1 MTDKKLNNGC
11 AVALGN
17 FDGLHIGHL
26 AVIDRTVA
34 LAGEN
39 LTAAVMLFD
48 EHSMKAVVG
57 EAPPKLIVEEERA
70 AIFKEKGIEPFTV
83 SFSRIKDYSPE
94 EFVEKILINE
104 LDARIVVCGFNYR
117 FGNNAK
123 GDAKLLEEICIEKNI
138 KCVTINEVVKDGM
151 PVSST
156 AIRSAVELG
165 DIEKANAMLGRNF
178 GYCAE
183 VINGDKR
190 GRTWGFPT
198 INQKLPEG
206 FVIPRFGVYES
217 IVTVDGQSYKGVT
230 NIGSR
235 PTVGT
240 EKILSETNIL
250 LFDGDLYGKNVDVRL
265 VRFIRNEQKFSSFD
279 ELIVQIKTDVNSV
292 KGGA

>member
-26 AVIDRTVA
+26 AVIDRTIA
-34 LAGEN
+34 LAGESM
-39 LTAAVMLFD
+39 TATVMLFD
-48 EHSMKAVVG
+48 EHSMKAVTG
-57 EAPPKLIVEEERA
+57 AAPPRLITEEERA
-70 AIFKEKGIEPFTV
+70 DIFKKNGIEPFV
-83 SFSRIKDYSPE
+83 ISFSRIKDFSPK
-94 EFVEKILINE
+94 EFVEKVLVSE

-117 FGNNAK
+117 FGNKAK
-123 GDAKLLEEICIEKNI
+123 GDAKLLEEICIEKGI
-138 KCVTINEVVKDGM
+138 KCVIINEVVKDGM

-156 AIRSAVELG
+156 AIRSAVECG
-165 DIEKANAMLGRNF
+165 DIEKANAMLGRSF
-178 GYCAE
+178 GYCTE

-206 FVIPRFGVYES
+206 FVVPKFGVYES
-217 IVTVDGQSYKGVT
+217 IVTVEGQSYLGVT
-230 NIGSR
+230 NIGLR

-240 EKILSETNIL
+240 EKVLSETHIL
-250 LFDGDLYGKNVDVRL
+250 SFDGVLYGKKVDVRL
-265 VRFIRNEQKFSSFD
+265 IRFIRSEQKFSSFD
-279 ELIVQIKTDVNSV
+279 ELILQIESDVNSV

>member
-26 AVIDRTVA
+26 AVIDRTIA
-34 LAGEN
+34 LAGESM
-39 LTAAVMLFD
+39 TATVMLFD
-48 EHSMKAVVG
+48 EHSMKAVTG
-57 EAPPKLIVEEERA
+57 AAPPRLITEEERA
-70 AIFKEKGIEPFTV
+70 DLFKKNGIEPFV
-83 SFSRIKDYSPE
+83 ISFSRIKDFSPK
-94 EFVEKILINE
+94 EFVEKVLVNE

-117 FGNNAK
+117 FGNKAK
-123 GDAKLLEEICIEKNI
+123 GDAKLLEEICIEKGI
-138 KCVTINEVVKDGM
+138 KCVIINEVVKDGM

-156 AIRSAVELG
+156 AIRSAVECG
-165 DIEKANAMLGRNF
+165 DIEKANAMLGRSF
-178 GYCAE
+178 GYCTE

-206 FVIPRFGVYES
+206 LVVPKFGVYES
-217 IVTVDGQSYKGVT
+217 IVTVEGQRYLGVT
-230 NIGSR
+230 NIGLR

-240 EKILSETNIL
+240 EKVLSETHIL
-250 LFDGDLYGKNVDVRL
+250 SFDGVLYGKKVDVRL
-265 VRFIRNEQKFSSFD
+265 IRFIRSEQKFSSFD
-279 ELIVQIKTDVNSV
+279 ELILQIESDVNSV

>member
-26 AVIDRTVA
+26 AVIDRTIA
-34 LAGEN
+34 LAGESM
-39 LTAAVMLFD
+39 TATVMLFD
-48 EHSMKAVVG
+48 EHSMKAVTG
-57 EAPPKLIVEEERA
+57 AAPPRLITEEERA
-70 AIFKEKGIEPFTV
+70 DLFKKNGIEPFV
-83 SFSRIKDYSPE
+83 ISFSRIKDFSPK
-94 EFVEKILINE
+94 EFVEKVLVNE

-117 FGNNAK
+117 FGNKAK
-123 GDAKLLEEICIEKNI
+123 GDAKLLEEICIEKGI
-138 KCVTINEVVKDGM
+138 KCVIINEVVKDGM

-156 AIRSAVELG
+156 AIRSAVECG
-165 DIEKANAMLGRNF
+165 DIEKANAMLGRSF

-183 VINGDKR
+183 VVNGDKR

-206 FVIPRFGVYES
+206 LVVPKFGVYES
-217 IVTVDGQSYKGVT
+217 IVTVEGQSYLGVT
-230 NIGSR
+230 NIGLR

-240 EKILSETNIL
+240 EKVLSETHIL
-250 LFDGDLYGKNVDVRL
+250 SFDGVLYGKKVDVRL
-265 VRFIRNEQKFSSFD
+265 IRFIRSEQKFSSFD
-279 ELIVQIKTDVNSV
+279 ELILQIESDVNSV

>member
-26 AVIDRTVA
+26 AVIDRTIA
-34 LAGEN
+34 LAGESM
-39 LTAAVMLFD
+39 TATVMLFD
-48 EHSMKAVVG
+48 EHSMKAVTG
-57 EAPPKLIVEEERA
+57 AAPPRLITEEERA
-70 AIFKEKGIEPFTV
+70 DIFKKNGIEPFV
-83 SFSRIKDYSPE
+83 ISFSRIKDFSPK
-94 EFVEKILINE
+94 EFVEKVLVSE

-117 FGNNAK
+117 FGNKAK
-123 GDAKLLEEICIEKNI
+123 GDAKLLEEICIEKGI
-138 KCVTINEVVKDGM
+138 KCVIINEVVKDGM

-156 AIRSAVELG
+156 AIRSAVECG
-165 DIEKANAMLGRNF
+165 DIEKANAMLGRSF
-178 GYCAE
+178 GYCTE

-206 FVIPRFGVYES
+206 FVVPKFGVYES
-217 IVTVDGQSYKGVT
+217 IVTVEGQRYLGVT
-230 NIGSR
+230 NIGLR

-240 EKILSETNIL
+240 EKVLSETHIL
-250 LFDGDLYGKNVDVRL
+250 SFDGVLYGKKVDVRL
-265 VRFIRNEQKFSSFD
+265 IRFIRSEQKFSSFD
-279 ELIVQIKTDVNSV
+279 ELILQIESDVNSV

>member
-26 AVIDRTVA
+26 AVIDRTIA
-34 LAGEN
+34 LAGESM
-39 LTAAVMLFD
+39 TATVMLFD
-48 EHSMKAVVG
+48 EHSMKAVTG
-57 EAPPKLIVEEERA
+57 AAPPRLITEEERA
-70 AIFKEKGIEPFTV
+70 DLFKKNGIEPFV
-83 SFSRIKDYSPE
+83 ISFSRIKDFSPK
-94 EFVEKILINE
+94 EFVEKVLINE

-117 FGNNAK
+117 FGNKAK
-123 GDAKLLEEICIEKNI
+123 GDAKLLEEICIEKGI
-138 KCVTINEVVKDGM
+138 KCVIINEVVKDGM

-156 AIRSAVELG
+156 AIRNAVECG
-165 DIEKANAMLGRNF
+165 DIEKANAMLGRSF
-178 GYCAE
+178 GYCTE

-206 FVIPRFGVYES
+206 IVVPKFGVYES
-217 IVTVDGQSYKGVT
+217 IVTVEGQSYSGVT
-230 NIGSR
+230 NIGLR

-240 EKILSETNIL
+240 EKVLSETHIL
-250 LFDGDLYGKNVDVRL
+250 SFDGVLYGKKVDVRL
-265 VRFIRNEQKFSSFD
+265 IRFIRSEQKFSSFD
-279 ELIVQIKTDVNSV
+279 ELILQIESDVNSV

>member
-26 AVIDRTVA
+26 AVIDRTIA
-34 LAGEN
+34 LAGESM
-39 LTAAVMLFD
+39 TATVMLFD
-48 EHSMKAVVG
+48 EHSMKAVTG
-57 EAPPKLIVEEERA
+57 AAPPRLITEEERA
-70 AIFKEKGIEPFTV
+70 DLFKKNGIEPFV
-83 SFSRIKDYSPE
+83 ISFSRIKDFSPK
-94 EFVEKILINE
+94 EFVEKVLVNE

-117 FGNNAK
+117 FGNKAK
-123 GDAKLLEEICIEKNI
+123 GDAKLLEEICIEKGI
-138 KCVTINEVVKDGM
+138 KCVIINEVVKDGM

-156 AIRSAVELG
+156 AIRNAVECG
-165 DIEKANAMLGRNF
+165 DIEKANAMLGRSF
-178 GYCAE
+178 GYCTE

-206 FVIPRFGVYES
+206 LVVPKFGVYES
-217 IVTVDGQSYKGVT
+217 IVTVEGQSYLGVT
-230 NIGSR
+230 NIGLR

-240 EKILSETNIL
+240 EKVLSETHIL
-250 LFDGDLYGKNVDVRL
+250 SFDGVLYGKKVDVRL
-265 VRFIRNEQKFSSFD
+265 IRFIRSEQKFSSFD
-279 ELIVQIKTDVNSV
+279 ELILQIESDVNSV

>member
-26 AVIDRTVA
+26 AVIDRTIA
-34 LAGEN
+34 LAGESM
-39 LTAAVMLFD
+39 TATVMLFD
-48 EHSMKAVVG
+48 EHSMKAVTG
-57 EAPPKLIVEEERA
+57 AAPPRLITEEERA
-70 AIFKEKGIEPFTV
+70 DLFKKNGIEPFV
-83 SFSRIKDYSPE
+83 ISFSRIKDFSPK
-94 EFVEKILINE
+94 EFVEKVLVSE

-117 FGNNAK
+117 FGNKAK
-123 GDAKLLEEICIEKNI
+123 GDAKLLEEICIEKGI
-138 KCVTINEVVKDGM
+138 KCVIINEVVKDGM

-156 AIRSAVELG
+156 AIRSAVECG
-165 DIEKANAMLGRNF
+165 DIEKANAMLGRSF
-178 GYCAE
+178 GYCTE

-206 FVIPRFGVYES
+206 LVVPKFGVYES
-217 IVTVDGQSYKGVT
+217 IVTVEGQSYLGVT
-230 NIGSR
+230 NIGLR

-240 EKILSETNIL
+240 EKVLSETHIL
-250 LFDGDLYGKNVDVRL
+250 SFDGVLYGKKVDVRL
-265 VRFIRNEQKFSSFD
+265 IRFIRSEQKFSSFD
-279 ELIVQIKTDVNSV
+279 ELILQIESDVNSV

>member
-26 AVIDRTVA
+26 AVIDRTIA
-34 LAGEN
+34 LAGESM
-39 LTAAVMLFD
+39 TATVMLFD
-48 EHSMKAVVG
+48 EHSMKAVTGV
-57 EAPPKLIVEEERA
+57 APPRLITEEERA
-70 AIFKEKGIEPFTV
+70 DIFKKNGIEPFV
-83 SFSRIKDYSPE
+83 ISFSRIKDFSPK
-94 EFVEKILINE
+94 EFVEKVLVSE

-117 FGNNAK
+117 FGNKAK
-123 GDAKLLEEICIEKNI
+123 GDAKLLEEICIEKGI
-138 KCVTINEVVKDGM
+138 KCVIINEVVKDGM

-156 AIRSAVELG
+156 AIRSAVECG
-165 DIEKANAMLGRNF
+165 DIEKANAMLGRSF
-178 GYCAE
+178 GYCTE

-206 FVIPRFGVYES
+206 FVVPKFGVYES
-217 IVTVDGQSYKGVT
+217 IVTVEGQRYLGVT
-230 NIGSR
+230 NIGLR

-240 EKILSETNIL
+240 EKVLSETHIL
-250 LFDGDLYGKNVDVRL
+250 SFDGVLYGKKVDVRL
-265 VRFIRNEQKFSSFD
+265 IRFIRSEQKFSSFD
-279 ELIVQIKTDVNSV
+279 ELILQIESDVNSV

>member
-26 AVIDRTVA
+26 AVIDRTIA
-34 LAGEN
+34 LAGESM
-39 LTAAVMLFD
+39 TATVMLFD
-48 EHSMKAVVG
+48 EHSMKAVTG
-57 EAPPKLIVEEERA
+57 AAPPRLITEEERA
-70 AIFKEKGIEPFTV
+70 DIFKKNGIEPFV
-83 SFSRIKDYSPE
+83 ISFSRIKDFSPK
-94 EFVEKILINE
+94 EFVEKVLVSE

-117 FGNNAK
+117 FGNKAK
-123 GDAKLLEEICIEKNI
+123 GDAKLLEEICIEKGI
-138 KCVTINEVVKDGM
+138 KCVIINEVVKDGM

-156 AIRSAVELG
+156 AIRNAVECG
-165 DIEKANAMLGRNF
+165 DIEKANAMLGRSF
-178 GYCAE
+178 GYCTE

-206 FVIPRFGVYES
+206 IVVPKFGVYES
-217 IVTVDGQSYKGVT
+217 IVTVEGQSYSGVT
-230 NIGSR
+230 NIGLR

-240 EKILSETNIL
+240 EKVLSETHIL
-250 LFDGDLYGKNVDVRL
+250 SFDGVLYGKKVDVRL
-265 VRFIRNEQKFSSFD
+265 IRFIRSEQKFSSFD
-279 ELIVQIKTDVNSV
+279 ELILQIESDVNSV

>member
-26 AVIDRTVA
+26 AVIDRTIA
-34 LAGEN
+34 LAGESM
-39 LTAAVMLFD
+39 TATVMLFD
-48 EHSMKAVVG
+48 EHSMKAVTG
-57 EAPPKLIVEEERA
+57 AAPPRLITEEERA
-70 AIFKEKGIEPFTV
+70 DLFKKNGIEPFV
-83 SFSRIKDYSPE
+83 ISFSRIKDFSPK
-94 EFVEKILINE
+94 EFVEKVLVNE

-117 FGNNAK
+117 FGNKAK
-123 GDAKLLEEICIEKNI
+123 GDAKLLEEICIEKGI
-138 KCVTINEVVKDGM
+138 KCVIINEVVKDGM

-156 AIRSAVELG
+156 AIRNAVECG
-165 DIEKANAMLGRNF
+165 DIEKANAMLGRSF
-178 GYCAE
+178 GYCTE

-206 FVIPRFGVYES
+206 IVVPKFGVYES
-217 IVTVDGQSYKGVT
+217 IVTVEGQSYSGVT
-230 NIGSR
+230 NIGLR

-240 EKILSETNIL
+240 EKVLSETHIL
-250 LFDGDLYGKNVDVRL
+250 SFDGVLYGKKVDVRL
-265 VRFIRNEQKFSSFD
+265 IRFIRSEQKFSSFD
-279 ELIVQIKTDVNSV
+279 ELILQIESDVNSV